1 MRAFIGRLVV
11 GLLAIATTTGCQAV
25 APRTANAA
33 GDSQPAPLLRT
44 VTVAGIDCSRSYNMA
59 QASMAILI
67 DTVQREL
74 RADDVMYVRLIVAR
88 SYDEGAAYY
97 TVTLPTLPPAPD
109 NPYDRKGRARLRL
122 AQQQVELVRAA
133 GIRRLTDFRVSDV
146 PLASRAQT
154 DIYGFLAKA
163 GELLGKVPDGV
174 EKAVIIGTDLE
185 DNAHQGL
192 ATINLKNARVVVF
205 YFQGGADVR
214 RAQRRRE
221 RWTDELTGFGA
232 REVVF
237 MDPSE
242 GSGNGLIR
250 PRTRSSE

>member
-1 MRAFIGRLVV
+1 MGAFICRLVV
-11 GLLAIATTTGCQAV
+11 GLLATVITAGCQAV

-33 GDSQPAPLLRT
+33 GGSQPATRPRT

-59 QASMAILI
+59 SSSMAILI

-97 TVTLPTLPPAPD
+97 TVKLPTLPPAPD
-109 NPYDRKGRARLRL
+109 NPYDKPGRARLRL

-133 GIRRLTDFRVSDV
+133 GIRRLTDFRVADV
-146 PLASRAQT
+146 PTASREHT

-163 GELLGKVPDGV
+163 GELLANVPDGV
-174 EKAVIIGTDLE
+174 EKAVIIGTDGK

-192 ATINLKNARVVVF
+192 ATIDLTNARIIVF
-205 YFQGGADVR
+205 YFQSGADVR
-214 RAQRRRE
+214 RAQQLRE
-221 RWTDELTGFGA
+221 RWTAELTGFGA

-242 GSGNGLIR
+242 GAGNGLIR
-250 PRTRSSE
+250 PRTPSPE